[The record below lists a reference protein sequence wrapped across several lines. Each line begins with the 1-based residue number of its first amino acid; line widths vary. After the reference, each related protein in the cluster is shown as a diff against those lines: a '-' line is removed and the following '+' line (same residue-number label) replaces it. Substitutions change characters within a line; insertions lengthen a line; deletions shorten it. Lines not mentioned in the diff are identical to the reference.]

1 LGATTWNITTLV
13 SKEFL
18 ILVGV
23 AILIAEPL
31 GYYAADKWLENF
43 AYKMDLSIWIFVAAG
58 LVAVLIAYATVS
70 FQAVKAALANP
81 VDSLKGE

>member
-1 LGATTWNITTLV
+1 
-13 SKEFL
+13 
-18 ILVGV
+18 LVGV
-23 AILIAEPL
+23 AILIAGPL

-70 FQAVKAALANP
+70 FQAVKAALTNP
-81 VDSLKGE
+81 VDSLKGD